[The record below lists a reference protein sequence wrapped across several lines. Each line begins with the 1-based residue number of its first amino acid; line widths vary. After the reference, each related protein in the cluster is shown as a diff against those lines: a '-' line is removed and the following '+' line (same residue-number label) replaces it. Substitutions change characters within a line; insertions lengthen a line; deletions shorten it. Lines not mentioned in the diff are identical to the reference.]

1 MTYWKGHNFAFQM
14 MYQKGHNFA
23 FHKQKRYNLYLLITP
38 LLHFQHMNIFTRRD
52 TFQRLSTCLLKI
64 QLRVKLSPNW
74 FLKIMT
80 KT

>member
-1 MTYWKGHNFAFQM
+1 
-14 MYQKGHNFA
+14 MYRKEHNFA

-38 LLHFQHMNIFTRRD
+38 LLHFQRVNIFTRHD

-64 QLRVKLSPNW
+64 ELRIKLNPSW